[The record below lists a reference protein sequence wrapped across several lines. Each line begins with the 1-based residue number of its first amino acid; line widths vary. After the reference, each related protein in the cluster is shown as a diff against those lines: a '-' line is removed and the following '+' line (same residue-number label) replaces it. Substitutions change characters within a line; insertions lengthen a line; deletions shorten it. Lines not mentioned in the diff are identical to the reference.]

1 MVRSVNGDRGSSVIP
16 IKGDD
21 YLYLGRGRH
30 VWVDD
35 GDVHMNG
42 TSGQTLSQ
50 GIVASGNS
58 KYNQMKNVGAAMKL
72 MLLLPLETE
81 GDFLLTC
88 DSGWALEA

>member
-1 MVRSVNGDRGSSVIP
+1 MVRSINGDRGSSVIP
-16 IKGDD
+16 IEGDD
-21 YLYLGRGRH
+21 WLYLGRGRH
-30 VWVDD
+30 VWIDD

-58 KYNQMKNVGAAMKL
+58 KYNQMKTVGAAMKL